1 MEGPVGEKTVP
12 LGQKSFPYRKKIIL
26 GLQIIILRAKIYIF
40 SLRIIIFGLKIKFWP
55 WQSHFFLP
63 SGIFLGWEGKDFM
76 LMSFNSFVPSKHL
89 LTFISTILPEHKDDN
104 PQHLCAMKKTII
116 SLFSLLCLLP
126 CRAQLTIE
134 DCYRQAESNYPLIRQ
149 YELIEKTKEYNL
161 ENAARGYLPQVAFS
175 AQATYQSDVTH
186 IPIDL
191 NALGFPDVE
200 IPSLSR
206 DQYKAEISLNQ
217 TIWDGG
223 TISSRRKTLR
233 AQADVE
239 QRDLDVSLY
248 ALRDRVNQLY
258 FGILLT
264 DARLRQN
271 KVLQDELQRHCTQ
284 VASYIDNGIASQ
296 SDLDALR
303 VDLLGARQDE
313 AQLRHTRRAYVLM
326 LGKFMGQELPED
338 VALALPYT
346 GRSSFKANHR
356 PELSLFDA
364 QIRNL
369 HAQDGQLTAG
379 LMPRFSLFATG
390 GYGKPG
396 LDMFEDKFQLYG
408 MAGVRLSWNISN
420 FYTRKNDRRKIKAG
434 IQTVETRRETFLFN
448 TALDVAQRD
457 ADIDRYEEQL
467 KYDDEIIALRRSV
480 RQASEVKMANGTLSG
495 TDLTRDI
502 HAEQAAI
509 QDKIVHEISLLKAL
523 YDRKYVTNN

>member
-1 MEGPVGEKTVP
+1 
-12 LGQKSFPYRKKIIL
+12 
-26 GLQIIILRAKIYIF
+26 
-40 SLRIIIFGLKIKFWP
+40 
-55 WQSHFFLP
+55 
-63 SGIFLGWEGKDFM
+63 
-76 LMSFNSFVPSKHL
+76 
-89 LTFISTILPEHKDDN
+89 
-104 PQHLCAMKKTII
+104 
-116 SLFSLLCLLP
+116 
-126 CRAQLTIE
+126 
-134 DCYRQAESNYPLIRQ
+134 
-149 YELIEKTKEYNL
+149 
-161 ENAARGYLPQVAFS
+161 
-175 AQATYQSDVTH
+175 
-186 IPIDL
+186 
-191 NALGFPDVE
+191 
-200 IPSLSR
+200 
-206 DQYKAEISLNQ
+206 
-217 TIWDGG
+217 
-223 TISSRRKTLR
+223 
-233 AQADVE
+233 
-239 QRDLDVSLY
+239 
-248 ALRDRVNQLY
+248 
-258 FGILLT
+258 
-264 DARLRQN
+264 
-271 KVLQDELQRHCTQ
+271 
-284 VASYIDNGIASQ
+284 
-296 SDLDALR
+296 
-303 VDLLGARQDE
+303 
-313 AQLRHTRRAYVLM
+313 M
-326 LGKFMGQELPED
+326 LGKFMGRELPED

-364 QIRNL
+364 QIRSL

-480 RQASEVKMANGTLSG
+480 CQASEVKMANGTLSG